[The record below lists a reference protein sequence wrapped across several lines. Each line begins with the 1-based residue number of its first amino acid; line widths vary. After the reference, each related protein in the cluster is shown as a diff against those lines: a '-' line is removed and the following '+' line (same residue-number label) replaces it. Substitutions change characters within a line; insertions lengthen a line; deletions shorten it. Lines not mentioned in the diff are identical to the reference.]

1 MKIKSKITNLN
12 VDEIASKTGN
22 IYKSVRVIGKRARQ
36 LSATQKEELN
46 EKLAEFAS
54 DVDNL
59 EEVFEN
65 REQIEI
71 SRYFERLPKSTTVAS
86 EELVNDEL
94 FFRNPEEVSA
104 GWLIEQCGMKGM
116 RVGNA
121 AVSKVHANFIV
132 NEGGAKAE
140 DVIALMRKVQ
150 KRVSNETQI
159 SLEPEVGILGGN
171 WKDELS

>member
-1 MKIKSKITNLN
+1 MKLKSKITHLN

-36 LSATQKEELN
+36 LSANQKEELS

-54 DVDNL
+54 DIDNL

-94 FFRNPEEVSA
+94 FYRNPEE
-104 GWLIEQCGMKGM
+104 EEE
-116 RVGNA
+116 N
-121 AVSKVHANFIV
+121 SKL
-132 NEGGAKAE
+132 
-140 DVIALMRKVQ
+140 D
-150 KRVSNETQI
+150 
-159 SLEPEVGILGGN
+159 
-171 WKDELS
+171 